1 MRRSRVLGATAL
13 ALATGIGALTAA
25 PAAAGPAAADELTI
39 APLPH
44 RTPSYQSVYEAG
56 PNGVMLDRPG
66 PGNMYWKSFADG
78 REVPL
83 ADCPSGPYGKWMS
96 LGDTVGCEYRDASGT
111 TAGPLTLH
119 DQATGRSETLAAPAG
134 RSWTSTFSP
143 TQVLATE
150 QDAEG
155 RLTLHLMGRENEPRK
170 DVTVTAPERIPA
182 HRFWV
187 QTSDEKGALIT
198 YRSAAGQET
207 LALLDFATATL
218 TPLALPEGATDPGNV
233 DHALGSRWVSLR
245 KYGSTTATLLSRA
258 DLAVT
263 RSVTTPAPYGRTQPV
278 GDWLV
283 TQDSY
288 ATSAAVTAVPVGGGA
303 PRTLL
308 ARSSDRGLTTG
319 TDGSAYLAGGTDS
332 SHWAMYR
339 ITPGPDGAP
348 ALSTVIAL
356 PPDPADRVT
365 LSLAQGRL
373 LTGQEDPDRSL
384 QGYTLPVSG
393 SGPAGQTPDW
403 SCDEK
408 TDIRLCTPRAV
419 LPGWTVPT
427 GDGRIASLTATGGTC
442 EFCGV
447 VVNVRET
454 RPGGTVRQVALPGTE
469 EVNPHLI
476 ESASGRYVTF
486 SAVEKNVLRTMV
498 ADIDAGT
505 VVARDVARAS
515 VLWGSTLWQPADS
528 PGTVS
533 ATDLRTGQVTRHVD
547 LGSKC
552 RPTELQA
559 AGDWLY
565 TSCSYNGVDPA
576 AFHLPSGKRIAL
588 PFTPEQGRVRLGDGY
603 LVHQG
608 GVGLEV
614 YNLRSGAPVRER
626 DIAQP
631 VAGYG
636 IDWTL
641 DRFGGRLAYTDAGE
655 TVRLAGVTGKTSPLA
670 AIDQDTAATV
680 DFKQAKTWQARW
692 WLSKPVSSWKLMV
705 RNKTSG
711 ITTVVRTGTD
721 ARGLIAPAW
730 DGKSPTG
737 SYLFTGEYEWTL
749 TARPAD
755 GHGAELRTTGTVTVT
770 GVPPVARPPLR
781 P

>member
-233 DHALGSRWVSLR
+233 DYALGSRWVSLR
-245 KYGSTTATLLSRA
+245 KSGSTTATLLSRA

-263 RSVTTPAPYGRTQPV
+263 RSVTTPTAYGPTQPV

-283 TQDSY
+283 AQERDN
-288 ATSAAVTAVPVGGGA
+288 AVTAVPVDGGA

-339 ITPGPDGAP
+339 VTPGPDGAP
-348 ALSTVIAL
+348 VLSTVMAL

-373 LTGQEDPDRSL
+373 ITGQEDPDRSL
-384 QGYTLPVSG
+384 QGYTVPVSG
-393 SGPAGQTPDW
+393 TSPPNQTPDW
-403 SCDEK
+403 SCAEA
-408 TDIRLCTPRAV
+408 TDPRLCTPRAQ

-427 GDGRIASLTATGGTC
+427 GDGRIVSLSSKGAGACGSL
-442 EFCGV
+442 CGV

-454 RPGGTVRQVALPGTE
+454 RPGGTVRQVPLPGTDE
-469 EVNPHLI
+469 MQPYLI
-476 ESASGRYVTF
+476 KSASGRYVLFT
-486 SAVEKNVLRTMV
+486 VTEKNTSRLLV
-498 ADIDAGT
+498 ADIDAGKVLDFKPSPAAT
-505 VVARDVARAS
+505 
-515 VLWGSTLWQPADS
+515 LWGSALWERDGQTGSAF
-528 PGTVS
+528 
-533 ATDLRTGQVTRHVD
+533 ATDLRTGWITKRQAFGTSCRADEIQV
-547 LGSKC
+547 S
-552 RPTELQA
+552 
-559 AGDWLY
+559 GDWLY
-565 TSCSYNGVDPA
+565 ALCSAFTGGPV
-576 AFHLPSGKRIAL
+576 AFHMPSNKRIPL
-588 PFTPEQGRVRLGDGY
+588 PFAPESDRVQLGDGY
-603 LVHQG
+603 LVRQG
-608 GVGLEV
+608 GAGLEV

-626 DIAQP
+626 DIAQEETK
-631 VAGYG
+631 YG
-636 IDWTL
+636 SNWTL

-655 TVRLAGVTGKTSPLA
+655 TVHLAGVTGKTSPLA

-721 ARGLIAPAW
+721 ARGLITPAW

-755 GHGAELRTTGTVTVT
+755 GHGAEFRTSGTVTVT